1 MQLAAFTRIHCIAL
15 LIEWYYN
22 KMFISQYNVPYLFLL
37 SRLNYRKVLL
47 IENDE
52 NDGKLR
58 IELWD

>member
-1 MQLAAFTRIHCIAL
+1 
-15 LIEWYYN
+15 
-22 KMFISQYNVPYLFLL
+22 MFISQYNVPYLFLS

-58 IELWD
+58 IEL